1 MTIHKTPD
9 RGPSAPRAGLALL
22 LCLLIASPGFA
33 QTPQATEP
41 APQGQRLSVL
51 IIEGEGAINNIRQ
64 RTAREPIV
72 EVQDENH
79 KPVAGAVVVFTVLPS
94 NGGAGASFAGASQT
108 AEFVTD
114 QAGRVV
120 AKGFHANT
128 QVGQVQIR
136 VTATSNG
143 RVGAAT
149 ITQTNI
155 APAAPPTSSSI
166 GGLKLL
172 AIIGIAAGGAAVAA
186 IIAGHGGGSHSGA
199 GSGAGAGG
207 SSPTSIT
214 PGAPSVGAP

>member
-1 MTIHKTPD
+1 MNIHKTPD
-9 RGPSAPRAGLALL
+9 RGLSAPQAALALL
-22 LCLLIASPGFA
+22 LCLLIAALGFG
-33 QTPQATEP
+33 QNPQATEP

-51 IIEGEGAINNIRQ
+51 IVEGEGAINNIRQ

-94 NGGAGASFAGASQT
+94 NGGAGASFAGAAQT

-120 AKGFHANT
+120 ARGFHPNT
-128 QVGQVQIR
+128 QAGQVQIR

-155 APAAPPTSSSI
+155 APAAATPSSI
-166 GGLKLL
+166 SGFKLL
-172 AIIGIAAGGAAVAA
+172 AIIGVAAGAAAAAAIAAT
-186 IIAGHGGGSHSGA
+186 HGGGSHSGA
-199 GSGAGAGG
+199 GAT
-207 SSPTSIT
+207 SPTSIT
-214 PGAPSVGAP
+214 PGAPVVGAP

>member
-9 RGPSAPRAGLALL
+9 RGLSAPRAASRSRNGLALL
-22 LCLLIASPGFA
+22 LCLLIAAPGFA

-94 NGGAGASFAGASQT
+94 NGGAGASFAGAEQT

-120 AKGFHANT
+120 ARGFRPNT
-128 QVGQVQIR
+128 RAGQVQIR

-149 ITQTNI
+149 ITQTNV
-155 APAAPPTSSSI
+155 APAAATTSSSF

-172 AIIGIAAGGAAVAA
+172 AIIGIAAGAAAAGAIAA
-186 IIAGHGGGSHSGA
+186 THGGGSHS
-199 GSGAGAGG
+199 SAGA

>member
-1 MTIHKTPD
+1 MNIHKTPD
-9 RGPSAPRAGLALL
+9 RGLSAPRAVLALL
-22 LCLLIASPGFA
+22 LCLLITAPGFG
-33 QTPQATEP
+33 QTPQATEA

-51 IIEGEGAINNIRQ
+51 IVEGEGAINNIRQ

-94 NGGAGASFAGASQT
+94 NGGAGASFAGAAQT

-120 AKGFHANT
+120 ARGFHPNT
-128 QVGQVQIR
+128 QAGQVQIR

-155 APAAPPTSSSI
+155 APAAANTASSF

-172 AIIGIAAGGAAVAA
+172 AIIGIAAGAAAAAA
-186 IIAGHGGGSHSGA
+186 IAATHGGGSHSG
-199 GSGAGAGG
+199 SGATA
-207 SSPTSIT
+207 PTSIT
-214 PGAPSVGAP
+214 PGAPVVGAP

>member
-1 MTIHKTPD
+1 MNIHKMPD
-9 RGPSAPRAGLALL
+9 AGRSAPRAALALL
-22 LCLLIASPGFA
+22 LSMLIAAPGFS
-33 QTPQATEP
+33 QTPQAAEP
-41 APQGQRLSVL
+41 APQGPRLSVV
-51 IIEGEGAINNIRQ
+51 IVEGEGAINNIRQ

-94 NGGAGASFAGASQT
+94 NGGAGASFAGNAQT

-120 AKGFHANT
+120 AKGFHPNT

-143 RVGAAT
+143 RVGNAT

-155 APAAPPTSSSI
+155 AAAAAST
-166 GGLKLL
+166 GATGLTGLKLL
-172 AIIGIAAGGAAVAA
+172 AIIGVAAGAAAAGAIAATRGGN
-186 IIAGHGGGSHSGA
+186 SHSGA
-199 GSGAGAGG
+199 AATA
-207 SSPTSIT
+207 PTSIT
-214 PGAPSVGAP
+214 PGTPTVGAP